1 MPMYQVDLSGLAP
14 SDRLLAIEQIKR
26 LAWETFPQRTSAG
39 ITAVNVLW
47 DKHEDFLTSPV
58 FPKGCP
64 CVKIGN

>member
-1 MPMYQVDLSGLAP
+1 MLMYQVDLTSLAP
-14 SDRLLAIEQIKR
+14 AERLAAIDEIGR
-26 LAWETFPQRTSAG
+26 LAWDVYPQRTAAG

-47 DKHEDFLTSPV
+47 DRHEDFLTSPV

>member
-1 MPMYQVDLSGLAP
+1 MPMYQVDLTSFAPAERLA
-14 SDRLLAIEQIKR
+14 AIDEIGR
-26 LAWETFPQRTSAG
+26 LAWDVYPQRTAAG

-47 DKHEDFLTSPV
+47 DRHEDFLTSPV

>member
-1 MPMYQVDLSGLAP
+1 MPMYQVDLTSLEP
-14 SDRLLAIEQIKR
+14 SERVAAIEQIRR
-26 LAWETFPQRTSAG
+26 LAWEAFPQRTAAG